1 MPFNWPTNGICCPSR
16 RSTQH
21 NAQQS
26 AQHVTQLAA
35 QNNMLYISYAQHNIP
50 PVIKCCGKC
59 YTTGRQTRRTSH
71 HAAQHNILPIKICC
85 GTYYPSCRPK
95 TTYCSRENAQ
105 HDMLHN
111 IMLITICWAM
121 CYPARCPTCGLIQL
135 TAQQTA
141 EYYPT
146 QHATHHSTPHNILPI
161 AICWAACFL
170 TGRQAQML
178 SIIWLNTTHCP
189 TGRQTQSAEKHTTQ
203 PVAQHSMPL
212 MIPLN
217 TTYCQLVAKHNM
229 LSNVLPNWSPKTAC
243 YPSFC

>member
-1 MPFNWPTNGICCPSR
+1 MLFSWSSTQHIVQQRVVQHATQLVSKHKMLSIKPLNTSYCPTQYAVKHTSQLANTKCCPINCLTRQVMKHAIQLANQWYMLPSR

-71 HAAQHNILPIKICC
+71 HAAQHNILPITICC

-111 IMLITICWAM
+111 IMLIKIC
-121 CYPARCPTCGLIQL
+121 
-135 TAQQTA
+135 
-141 EYYPT
+141 
-146 QHATHHSTPHNILPI
+146 
-161 AICWAACFL
+161 
-170 TGRQAQML
+170 
-178 SIIWLNTTHCP
+178 
-189 TGRQTQSAEKHTTQ
+189 
-203 PVAQHSMPL
+203 
-212 MIPLN
+212 
-217 TTYCQLVAKHNM
+217 
-229 LSNVLPNWSPKTAC
+229 
-243 YPSFC
+243 